1 VHLEFPLCTTS
12 SHCFPPSTGSRVQAV
27 EIAGAMSG
35 CSPEDLLFDP
45 EPGADSPHDYGVN
58 GLALSFGQELLP
70 QMDMELCPIDETLG
84 GPSHTYEGESG
95 RGEVPQTPSFIH
107 FDMPPTSPFE
117 ATTPA
122 SLRMPPPSPRGSPD
136 GRTDPVVL
144 FDGSDIS
151 FAPTATKPRSPDSDL
166 LDTFMALDISPV
178 EARRRPAEAFHTPS
192 FHRGYFGAATR
203 TPDYTDLLFSPTTLD
218 ESLDKRSPHERSS
231 HPLSSPFTSSL
242 TNTLFSPPALFAI
255 TVTPASAR
263 QPLLSPSPLP
273 KSPADFLR
281 ASPSP
286 YATAGRSLRTSDA
299 DDSPVTPGPA
309 HSAHPSPSA
318 DSSTLDH
325 WTVCTHKS

>member
-1 VHLEFPLCTTS
+1 MPCAYIA
-12 SHCFPPSTGSRVQAV
+12 PPSSTGSRVQAV

-35 CSPEDLLFDP
+35 CLPEDLVFGP

-70 QMDMELCPIDETLG
+70 QMDMELSSIEESFG
-84 GPSHTYEGESG
+84 GPSHTYEAESG

-107 FDMPPTSPFE
+107 FDMPPASPLE
-117 ATTPA
+117 ATPA
-122 SLRMPPPSPRGSPD
+122 ASQRMPPPSLRGSPD
-136 GRTDPVVL
+136 GCADPVVL

-151 FAPTATKPRSPDSDL
+151 FAPTATQPRSPDSDL
-166 LDTFMALDISPV
+166 LDGFMALDISPV
-178 EARRRPAEAFHTPS
+178 GARRRPAEAFHTPS

-203 TPDYTDLLFSPTTLD
+203 TPDYTDLLFSPGTLD
-218 ESLDKRSPHERSS
+218 ESLDKRLPHEPSA

-263 QPLLSPSPLP
+263 QSLLSPSPQP
-273 KSPADFLR
+273 KSPPDFLR
-281 ASPSP
+281 SSPSP
-286 YATAGRSLRTSDA
+286 YATASRSLQTSDA

-309 HSAHPSPSA
+309 HSVRQSPSA

-325 WTVCTHKS
+325 WTVCTHESQY